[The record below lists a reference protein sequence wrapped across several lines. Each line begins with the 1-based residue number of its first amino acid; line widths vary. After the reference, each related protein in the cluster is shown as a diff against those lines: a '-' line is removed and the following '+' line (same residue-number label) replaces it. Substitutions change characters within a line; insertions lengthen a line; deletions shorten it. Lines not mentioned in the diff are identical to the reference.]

1 MISNPLYRTVAH
13 PQQCDVMG
21 HLNVREYM
29 AMFDE
34 ASYQLLFDI
43 FGWTGEDALVNGVGF
58 ADIKHEIEYQAEVSA
73 GQPIAITGKLT
84 RIGGKSLAL
93 TYEMINQVN
102 GELAAKLDCICV
114 LFDTKARKAMRI
126 EGDYRA
132 RAEAFI
138 ASNPV

>member
-1 MISNPLYRTVAH
+1 MTDFIYRTIAH

-21 HLNVREYM
+21 HLNIREYM

-43 FGWTGEDALVNGVGF
+43 FGWTGEDALTKGVGF

-73 GQPIAITGKLT
+73 GQPLAISGRLN
-84 RIGGKSLAL
+84 RVGGKSLAL
-93 TYEMINQVN
+93 SYHMINQAS

-114 LFDTKARKAMRI
+114 LFDTKERKAVQI
-126 EGDYRA
+126 EGDFRA
-132 RAEAFI
+132 KAEAFMQ
-138 ASNPV
+138 ANPA